1 MPQSRS
7 NLDKDASYSAV
18 DDDQHDSGDVDA
30 DGDDNDYSRCPRS
43 PQAAFYK
50 ILLHL

>member
-1 MPQSRS
+1 MVQSRS
-7 NLDKDASYSAV
+7 NLDKDASYSV
-18 DDDQHDSGDVDA
+18 VEDDDDDSGDVDA
-30 DGDDNDYSRCPRS
+30 DADDNDYSRCPRS